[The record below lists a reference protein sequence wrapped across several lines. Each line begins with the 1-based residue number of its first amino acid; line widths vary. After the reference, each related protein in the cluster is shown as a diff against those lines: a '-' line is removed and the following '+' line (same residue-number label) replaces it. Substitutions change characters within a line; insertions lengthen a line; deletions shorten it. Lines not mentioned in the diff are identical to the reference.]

1 MESGMDE
8 KREILS
14 VLMDAVGEDE
24 CGVSCENATLYK
36 DTEGW
41 QLMLGCFMGP
51 WNLGR
56 TVEEARASIH
66 QYASMTFWPGVQPDC
81 ENASSGWQQSRTH
94 GQMSLPETQVDIQ
107 LFKR

>member
-1 MESGMDE
+1 MDE

-36 DTEGW
+36 DEEGW

-56 TVEEARASIH
+56 TVEEAKASIH
-66 QYASMTFWPGVQPDC
+66 EYAGMTF
-81 ENASSGWQQSRTH
+81 
-94 GQMSLPETQVDIQ
+94 
-107 LFKR
+107 